1 MIKSFFSTILA
12 MFCFLLLETAV
23 FSNLT
28 YLPAVPD
35 FLLIITLFIALNNGS
50 LLAESTGFVSGFLL
64 DFLSASPLGLNALL
78 RTILGFVF
86 GLFNDV
92 LNNSSILLQFLY
104 GAIATIVKAIVVFI
118 ISFFFNGVVHYSIF
132 SQIFVTEVLLNALFT
147 PLMFLFLSLF
157 SEAIIVKPESR
168 L

>member
-1 MIKSFFSTILA
+1 

-28 YLPAVPD
+28 YLPAIPD
-35 FLLIITLFIALNNGS
+35 FLLIITLFVALNNGS
-50 LLAESTGFVSGFLL
+50 LLAESTGFASGFLL

-86 GLFNDV
+86 GLFHDV
-92 LNNSSILLQFLY
+92 LNASSLLLQFAY
-104 GAIATIVKAIVVFI
+104 GAIATIIKAIVVYI
-118 ISFFFNGVVHYSIF
+118 ISFFFNGVVHYSLF
-132 SQIFVTEVLLNALFT
+132 SQIFITEVLLNAIFT
-147 PLMFLFLSLF
+147 PLIFQFLSLF
-157 SEAIIVKPESR
+157 SEVLIVKPESR

>member
-1 MIKSFFSTILA
+1 

-28 YLPAVPD
+28 YLPAIPD
-35 FLLIITLFIALNNGS
+35 FLLIITLFVALNNGS
-50 LLAESTGFVSGFLL
+50 LLAESTGFASGFLL

-86 GLFNDV
+86 GLFHDV
-92 LNNSSILLQFLY
+92 LNASSLLLQFVY
-104 GAIATIVKAIVVFI
+104 GAIATIIKAIVVYI
-118 ISFFFNGVVHYSIF
+118 ISFFFNGVVHYSLF
-132 SQIFVTEVLLNALFT
+132 SQIFITEVLLNAIFT
-147 PLMFLFLSLF
+147 PLIFQFLSLF
-157 SEAIIVKPESR
+157 SEVLIVKPESR